1 MAMALADPATTADD
15 AGLCYVSDAEPAITR
30 QRRGKGFSYRR
41 ADGSVVDGDERRRI
55 EAIAIP
61 PAWTD
66 VWICA
71 RPDGHILATGRDDRG
86 RKQYR
91 YHPRWQEMSGA
102 TKFEAMRDFGHA
114 LPRVRARVEEDLAL
128 PGLPEEKVLAA
139 VVHLLD
145 ETLIRIGN
153 DEYAVANESY
163 GLTTLEDDHATV
175 SGTAVTFEFGGKS
188 GTEFDVMVRDRRLAA
203 IVKRCQELPG
213 EDLFQYL
220 DGERVIDVTST
231 HVNHYLRKVTE
242 GDRTAKDFRTWGG
255 TVVAVETL
263 TSVGPAGTARETE
276 RRILAAVD
284 AAAGRLGNT
293 RAVARSSYIH
303 PGVVEAYR
311 DGSLAEAWRRS
322 RAAPRMSRAERTV
335 LKLLDEAD

>member
-1 MAMALADPATTADD
+1 MALVDPATAVD
-15 AGLCYVSDAEPAITR
+15 AGLRYVSDSQPGITR
-30 QRRGKGFSYRR
+30 RRRGRGFSYHRN
-41 ADGSVVDGDERRRI
+41 DGSALSGDERRRI
-55 EAIAIP
+55 EAIVIP

-66 VWICA
+66 VWVCEQ
-71 RPDGHILATGRDDRG
+71 PDGHILATGRDDRG

-91 YHPRWQEMSGA
+91 YHPRWHEMSGA
-102 TKFEAMRDFGHA
+102 TKFGAMCDFGHA

-128 PGLPEEKVLAA
+128 PGLPEQKVLAA
-139 VVHLLD
+139 VVRLLD

-175 SGTAVTFEFGGKS
+175 SGTSVTFEFGGKS
-188 GTEFDVMVRDRRLAA
+188 GADFDVMVRDRRLAA
-203 IVKRCQELPG
+203 IVRRCQELPG

-220 DGERVIDVTST
+220 DGDRVVDVTST
-231 HVNHYLRKVTE
+231 SVNDYLRTVTR

-255 TVVAVETL
+255 TVVVVEAL
-263 TSVGPAGTARETE
+263 VDAGPAESERDAE

-284 AAAGRLGNT
+284 AAAARLKNT
-293 RAVARSSYIH
+293 RTVARSSYVH
-303 PGVVEAYR
+303 PGVVDAYR
-311 DGSLAEAWRRS
+311 DGSLAEAWRHS

-335 LKLLDEAD
+335 LKLLKAGVS

>member
-1 MAMALADPATTADD
+1 MALIDPTTTAEV
-15 AGLCYVSDAEPAITR
+15 AGLHYVSDAQPAITR
-30 QRRGKGFSYRR
+30 QRRGKGFSYRWV
-41 ADGSVVDGDERRRI
+41 DGSPVSADERRRI

-66 VWICA
+66 VWICE

-91 YHPRWQEMSGA
+91 YHPRWHEMSGA

-128 PGLPEEKVLAA
+128 PGLPEQKVLAA
-139 VVHLLD
+139 VVRLLD

-175 SGTAVTFEFGGKS
+175 SGTSVTFAFGGKS
-188 GTEFDVMVRDRRLAA
+188 GADFDVMVRDRRLAA
-203 IVKRCQELPG
+203 IVRRCQELPG

-220 DGERVIDVTST
+220 DGDRVVDVTST
-231 HVNHYLRKVTE
+231 HVNDYLRTVTRGE
-242 GDRTAKDFRTWGG
+242 RTAKDFRTWGG
-255 TVVAVETL
+255 TVVVAETL
-263 TSVGPAGTARETE
+263 AGAGPAESERDAE

-284 AAAGRLGNT
+284 AAAARLKNT
-293 RAVARSSYIH
+293 RTVARSSYVH
-303 PGVVEAYR
+303 PGVVDAYR
-311 DGSLAEAWRRS
+311 DGSLAEAWRHS

-335 LKLLDEAD
+335 LKLLKAGVS